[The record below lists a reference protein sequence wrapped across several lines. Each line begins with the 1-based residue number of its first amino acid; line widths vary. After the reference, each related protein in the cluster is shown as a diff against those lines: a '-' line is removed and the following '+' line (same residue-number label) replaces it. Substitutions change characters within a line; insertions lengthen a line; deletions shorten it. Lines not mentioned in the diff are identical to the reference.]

1 MHFVFGWDQLA
12 ELFEFFSN
20 NESGPVLIFLLPAAL
35 LVLLGWLIK
44 YRQVTWLI
52 SGYNTASKK
61 EKERYDIDKL
71 CKYMGNFIFILAS
84 ILLMVA
90 IGGIVFARYID
101 KIISVGF
108 CVFVA
113 VIVCGLVYL
122 NTGKRVLKE

>member
-1 MHFVFGWDQLA
+1 M
-12 ELFEFFSN
+12 
-20 NESGPVLIFLLPAAL
+20 IFLIPAAIL
-35 LVLLGWLIK
+35 ILLGWLIK

-84 ILLMVA
+84 ILLMMA
-90 IGGIVFARYID
+90 IAIILFNRNINIVIPIGY
-101 KIISVGF
+101 S
-108 CVFVA
+108 VFVV